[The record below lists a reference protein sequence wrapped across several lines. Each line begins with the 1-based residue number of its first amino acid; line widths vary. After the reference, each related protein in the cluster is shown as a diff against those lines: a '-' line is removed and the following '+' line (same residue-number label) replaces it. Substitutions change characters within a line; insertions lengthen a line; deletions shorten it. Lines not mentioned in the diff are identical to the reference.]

1 MKKKLLSILLALCVV
16 TGTVI
21 ASPEQMIV
29 QAAEGT
35 TEDGDGDFWEDHAW
49 ELDDGTIEIFGF
61 YENTMSSIVIPS
73 EIDGK
78 KVTSIGNSAFSNCSN
93 LGSITIPDSVTNI
106 GNSAFSNCTGLTTII
121 LPASLERIGYNT
133 FSSCINLKSI
143 TLPKSIKNIEEYAF
157 DNCKSL
163 TEITIPNSVINI

>member
-29 QAAEGT
+29 QAAEDT
-35 TEDGDGDFWEDHAW
+35 TEDGDFWEDHAW
-49 ELDDGTIEIFGF
+49 ELDDGTMEIYGF
-61 YENTMSSIVIPS
+61 YENTISSIVIPS

-78 KVTSIGNSAFSNCSN
+78 KVTSIA
-93 LGSITIPDSVTNI
+93 
-106 GNSAFSNCTGLTTII
+106 NSAFSNCTALTTII

-163 TEITIPNSVINI
+163 TEITIPNSVINIGDGAFSDCGSLTSVKFH